1 MLGVGLEPLE
11 GQETP
16 FTDGG
21 PPKPSNPAPSSGNE
35 AVGSPRIGEGD
46 PTRPA
51 VPPDSGPS
59 RGTLRALAARDTP
72 PAPLPAQRAASPAI
86 RLESAVVRFAVV
98 LESVYHTRPAPPGR
112 SLSVFLY
119 YY

>member
-1 MLGVGLEPLE
+1 MSFGTRSSASSCIASAIASATLARSPLLPSRRLIRSSSPDVSNLHFDHSLPPSVGLM
-11 GQETP
+11 
-16 FTDGG
+16 
-21 PPKPSNPAPSSGNE
+21 
-35 AVGSPRIGEGD
+35 RC
-46 PTRPA
+46 
-51 VPPDSGPS
+51 
-59 RGTLRALAARDTP
+59 TP

-98 LESVYHTRPAPPGR
+98 LESVYHTRPAPPGC